1 LRQNENCLKI
11 LLIDTGLGLTR
22 KSLFEILARSE
33 TRKKEEVQERS
44 QQASKEQSHEIFGAI
59 FYDTI
64 GELWPGGEPITVFK
78 IIFTDFIYFMS
89 NVLSFKRLMLK
100 PI

>member
-1 LRQNENCLKI
+1 MN
-11 LLIDTGLGLTR
+11 TGLGLTR

-64 GELWPGGEPITVFK
+64 GELWPG
-78 IIFTDFIYFMS
+78 
-89 NVLSFKRLMLK
+89 
-100 PI
+100 